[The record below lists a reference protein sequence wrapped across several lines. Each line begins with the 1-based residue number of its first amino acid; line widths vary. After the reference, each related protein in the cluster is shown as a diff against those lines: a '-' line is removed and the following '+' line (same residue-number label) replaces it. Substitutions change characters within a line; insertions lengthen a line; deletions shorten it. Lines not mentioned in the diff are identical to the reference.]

1 VRERG
6 KAGLGWLRLDRLD
19 WAPGTAQV
27 GCCLFSSSFFVLF
40 SFSFVFSF
48 SDLGFELANLV

>member
-6 KAGLGWLRLDRLD
+6 KAGLGWLGLARLD

-27 GCCLFSSSFFVLF
+27 GYCLFSSSFFVLF